1 MDEDG
6 DAAYG
11 ALAAGIAVAVIIGL
25 VAIIGVIVGA
35 WS

>member
-11 ALAAGIAVAVIIGL
+11 ALAAGIAFAVIVGL
-25 VAIIGVIVGA
+25 VAMIGYIAGL
-35 WS
+35 WT